1 MAAESTGAKPD
12 AADVHSGMATTG
24 HEWDG
29 IKELNTP
36 LPRWWLYTFYAC
48 IVWAFGYWLVYP
60 AWPLLTGYTHGFAGW
75 QSRAAVVNDVG
86 DLQSLRA
93 PMNEKLAKASLSEI
107 EKTAELLAFARAE
120 GGAA

>member
-36 LPRWWLYTFYAC
+36 LPKWWLYTFYAT
-48 IVWAFGYWLVYP
+48 IIWAVGYWLVYP
-60 AWPLLTGYTHGFAGW
+60 AWPLLWGYTGGLLGW
-75 QSRAAVVNDVG
+75 QSRAAVVADIE
-86 DLQSLRA
+86 DLKALRA
-93 PMNEKLAKASLSEI
+93 PMNDKIAQTSLQEI
-107 EKTAELLAFARAE
+107 EKT
-120 GGAA
+120 